1 MLSAGVLAR
10 EISTRVRE
18 PRLWT
23 APKIKRHKQLA
34 DSDSS
39 DESDTAPG
47 DVSWSDVVRLAPN
60 PAEIANR
67 PISQVEFYPQAARI
81 LEVSMQRSSQQC
93 QAAADAFLTDT
104 TRTLHRRL
112 SDLRAMVAL
121 DLSSLA
127 RAATDQADA
136 VSADLAVEQRLNA
149 KRVVDTIE
157 KMLRRRR
164 RRFRWVRRAGWLA
177 VEWVL
182 VGFMWYVWFLVM
194 IVRIFLGVGNGLVAG
209 VRWLLWL

>member
-1 MLSAGVLAR
+1 
-10 EISTRVRE
+10 
-18 PRLWT
+18 
-23 APKIKRHKQLA
+23 
-34 DSDSS
+34 
-39 DESDTAPG
+39 
-47 DVSWSDVVRLAPN
+47 
-60 PAEIANR
+60 
-67 PISQVEFYPQAARI
+67 
-81 LEVSMQRSSQQC
+81 MQRSSQQC

-104 TRTLHRRL
+104 TRTLHRRI

-177 VEWVL
+177 VEWGARRFHVVRL
-182 VGFMWYVWFLVM
+182 VPGDDCAHLPRRWQ
-194 IVRIFLGVGNGLVAG
+194 RARSRRAVAPLAVSG
-209 VRWLLWL
+209 RGCS